1 MKFALV
7 LLLTGSLLVASSHLK
22 PWPKYCAVRHVP
34 LPIFW
39 PHSSPYGDSDADSGD
54 SDYVAGP
61 GSADGRTWA
70 SGSRNAVQQRFGFQP
85 FYRTTTTV
93 TSTVLT
99 AIISSCIPLN
109 QFAGQQQVAIIQQ
122 VTSIQQDTSIQQN
135 TSIQQPANNQQ
146 RANNVVLLSTNPCA
160 REKRELAE
168 DFNPSPVE
176 R

>member
-7 LLLTGSLLVASSHLK
+7 LLLTGSLLVESSHLK

-39 PHSSPYGDSDADSGD
+39 PHSSPYGDSHADDSGD

-70 SGSRNAVQQRFGFQP
+70 GDSRNAVQQRFGFQP

-109 QFAGQQQVAIIQQ
+109 QFAGKQQQ
-122 VTSIQQDTSIQQN
+122 D
-135 TSIQQPANNQQ
+135 
-146 RANNVVLLSTNPCA
+146 ANNVTLPAIQSTNPCV
-160 REKRELAE
+160 RKKRDLVD

-176 R
+176 E